1 MPSVDFL
8 IARLPVFD
16 RWLKVRA
23 YELRLNSRSCGAVD
37 WLARLRAEG
46 GFGSAGEGVDF
57 FDTLTG
63 KKLAIMRLDA
73 MDLANVDLQ
82 LLPGGWLL
90 WPLINEKTSPQ
101 ALNQALRSIR
111 KHHQGVVLDAAFL
124 NQNSELTELADI
136 LALDMHNEP
145 ACLEA
150 MVRSRGKKPLLAV
163 DVDTEEDFLNALR
176 LGSELFQGRFYV
188 QPKLGA
194 GHEMPAFRL
203 NLMRLLVTVHNPVLD
218 YQRLE
223 KLVSS
228 DVTLAYKLLRYIN
241 SPYFG
246 VRTEVQSVRQA
257 FSFLGEKALRNWI
270 SMVAMSASAQDKPDE
285 LVVLSLVRA
294 LFFSQTAEVAG
305 LEYLKEE
312 AFLAGLFSLLD
323 AFFDKPMP
331 EILEMIPVTREIKD
345 ALLHQSGILGA
356 LTSLTLAYEKGKWDE
371 VGESLAKLGADKFE
385 LLPAY
390 QRSLEQAH
398 EMFEL
403 TADEKASNPA

>member
-1 MPSVDFL
+1 M
-8 IARLPVFD
+8 
-16 RWLKVRA
+16 
-23 YELRLNSRSCGAVD
+23 
-37 WLARLRAEG
+37 
-46 GFGSAGEGVDF
+46 
-57 FDTLTG
+57 
-63 KKLAIMRLDA
+63 
-73 MDLANVDLQ
+73 
-82 LLPGGWLL
+82 
-90 WPLINEKTSPQ
+90 
-101 ALNQALRSIR
+101 
-111 KHHQGVVLDAAFL
+111 
-124 NQNSELTELADI
+124 
-136 LALDMHNEP
+136 
-145 ACLEA
+145 
-150 MVRSRGKKPLLAV
+150 AV